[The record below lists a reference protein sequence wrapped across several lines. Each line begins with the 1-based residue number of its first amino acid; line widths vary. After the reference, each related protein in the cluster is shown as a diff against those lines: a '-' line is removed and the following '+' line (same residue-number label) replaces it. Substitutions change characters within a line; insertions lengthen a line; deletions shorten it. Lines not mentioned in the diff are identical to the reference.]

1 MNVHHLLTGHHV
13 NNGNIFMK
21 CREKKHGH
29 MLNEKSFCRIFL
41 LFTGILAISGGC
53 RDSSPTDSS
62 GASGSQAEEGT
73 VQMPVFPYGG
83 VYFRKSN
90 PPEEDWERDY
100 QTAAKLGA
108 NTFRHWFLWSSIEVA
123 PGRYDWSDYDRQM
136 DLAESSGIRTVIG
149 EISNFAPEWMFQEY
163 PGGRMVNRDNTVLFP
178 MMNAS
183 SATGGTAMCLDND
196 DVLRAAEQFQ
206 AALIERYRDH
216 PALLAYDLW
225 NEMHPAECYCEAT
238 LGKFRDWLKRKYGTL
253 GTLRKAWHRYSLSE
267 WEQVQP
273 PRGRMG
279 AYPDAM
285 DWVEFRRDNK
295 HRLLQRRIKLFRR
308 LDGHHPV
315 TGHSAFVAQAVSMPE
330 AAYDDWSDAAGF
342 DVFGFTYVAS
352 RNGNEPWMQFQAVD
366 FVRAASRGKP
376 FWHAEAE
383 AGALWMQPQV
393 TGRARG
399 DGRISDARDV
409 RIWNH
414 VSMACGATG
423 IFYPR
428 WRPLLDGPLWGAFGP
443 MNMDGS
449 VGPKAEMAGNVASWA
464 NTHPELWQ
472 SQPVKGD
479 IGIVWIPETSVF
491 DQVQLGHAQQYAESV
506 RGAYQ
511 GFFDQNIQA
520 DFVHIDHI
528 DEYPIVYL
536 PYPVMLK
543 AETAQKLLG
552 YVENGGHLICEGLPG
567 YFGDGGHVGEV
578 QPNLGLDSLFGVRET
593 YVEFTPDLL
602 EDLTLHVMGHE
613 VYGRY
618 FRQEYSAEGSMVAGH
633 YAGGAVAAVE
643 HRYGQGKTLL
653 IGTFPGAGYYLH
665 HSAGTRELFWDMLSW
680 GKVTQGVV
688 SGDPDIKARYHE
700 GPGGRYLWIINPT
713 RSSREAVITIHSGAE
728 QMHEAVD
735 LWGGRPVMLSG
746 NQIRVFVDERDAAV
760 ILLK

>member
-1 MNVHHLLTGHHV
+1 M
-13 NNGNIFMK
+13 IK
-21 CREKKHGH
+21 YHGL
-29 MLNEKSFCRIFL
+29 MLNEKSFCRILL
-41 LFTGILAISGGC
+41 LFTGIMTLASAC
-53 RDSSPTDSS
+53 RDGSPTNPS
-62 GASGSQAEEGT
+62 GTSASLVEERT
-73 VQMPVFPYGG
+73 DQMPVFPYGG

-90 PPEEDWERDY
+90 PPAEDWEKDY
-100 QTAAKLGA
+100 QTAAGLGA
-108 NTFRHWFLWSSIEVA
+108 NVFRHWFLWSSIEVG
-123 PGRYDWSDYDRQM
+123 PGRYDWNDYDRQM
-136 DLAESSGIRTVIG
+136 ELSERNGIGTVIG
-149 EISNFAPEWMFQEY
+149 EISNFAPEWMFEQY
-163 PGGRMVNRDNTVLFP
+163 PDGRVVNRDNTVLYP

-183 SATGGTAMCLDND
+183 SATGGAAMCLDNE
-196 DVLRAAEQFQ
+196 DVLLEAERFQ
-206 AALIERYRDH
+206 TALIDRYRNH

-238 LGKFRDWLKRKYGTL
+238 LGKFREWLKKKYGSL
-253 GTLRKAWHRYSLSE
+253 EALRKAWHRYSISD

-273 PRGRMG
+273 PRRHMG
-279 AYPDAM
+279 AFPDAM

-295 HRLLQRRIKLFRR
+295 HRLLQRRIELFRR
-308 LDGHHPV
+308 LDGEHPV
-315 TGHSAFVAQAVSMPE
+315 TGHSAFVARATSMPE
-330 AAYDDWSDAAGF
+330 VAYDDWRDATGF

-383 AGALWMQPQV
+383 AGSLWMQPQV

-399 DGRISDARDV
+399 DGRISDALDV
-409 RIWNH
+409 RVWNQ

-423 IFYPR
+423 ILYPR

-449 VGPKAEMAGNVASWA
+449 AGPKAEMAGKVARWA
-464 NTHPELWQ
+464 NAHPELWR

-479 IGIVWIPETSVF
+479 IGIVWVPETSVF
-491 DQVQLGHAQQYAESV
+491 DQVQLGQAQQYAESV

-511 GFFDQNIQA
+511 VFFDQNIQA

-528 DEYPIVYL
+528 HEYPLVYL

-543 AETAQKLLG
+543 AETAQKLLN

-578 QPNLGLDSLFGVRET
+578 QPNLGLDRLFGVREK

-602 EDLTLHVMGHE
+602 EDLIFHVMGHE
-613 VYGRY
+613 LYGRY
-618 FRQEYSAEGSMVAGH
+618 FRQEYTAEGGVVAGR
-633 YAGGAVAAVE
+633 YAGGAAAAVE

-665 HSAGTRELFWDMLSW
+665 HSEGTRELFRDLLTW
-680 GKVTQGVV
+680 GGVTQGIV
-688 SGDPDIKARYHE
+688 SDDPEIKARYHG
-700 GPGGRYLWIINPT
+700 GPGGEYLWVINPT
-713 RSSREAVITIHSGAE
+713 RTTRKAMITIHSRVE
-728 QMHEAVD
+728 QIHEASD
-735 LWGGRPVMLSG
+735 LWGGRPVTLKG
-746 NQIRVFVDERDAAV
+746 NEIRVTVDQRDAAV
-760 ILLK
+760 IHLQ